1 MSTQKLLRV
10 SYCAA
15 DAALALKTLIP
26 AMDAGFNVN
35 TCQDDFSVGG
45 ADAHA
50 LARWLSK
57 RLQRRLKT
65 KSATPKNKATEPSA
79 SLRHSLQKTFGDDCE
94 NNRYCTPAHDNR
106 NGL

>member
-1 MSTQKLLRV
+1 MTVPERAFHSFKEVDMSTQKLLRV
-10 SYCAA
+10 SYCAT

-35 TCQDDFSVGG
+35 TCQGDFSVGG
-45 ADAHA
+45 VDAHA

-65 KSATPKNKATEPSA
+65 KSARPMNKAMESTA
-79 SLRHSLQKTFGDDCE
+79 SLRPSI
-94 NNRYCTPAHDNR
+94 
-106 NGL
+106 

>member
-15 DAALALKTLIP
+15 DAALALRTLIP
-26 AMDAGFNVN
+26 AMEAGFNVN
-35 TCQDDFSVGG
+35 TCQGDFSVGG

-65 KSATPKNKATEPSA
+65 KNARPMNTVLESTV
-79 SLRHSLQKTFGDDCE
+79 SLRHSKKL
-94 NNRYCTPAHDNR
+94 RR
-106 NGL
+106 RL

>member
-10 SYCAA
+10 SYCAT

-35 TCQDDFSVGG
+35 TCQGDFSVGG
-45 ADAHA
+45 VDAHA

-65 KSATPKNKATEPSA
+65 KSARPMNKAMESTA
-79 SLRHSLQKTFGDDCE
+79 SLRPSI
-94 NNRYCTPAHDNR
+94 
-106 NGL
+106 